1 MNNNKESNVRTSAP
15 ISWYPGHMVKTKKQ
29 MLAAMK
35 LVDIVYEVI
44 DARIPYSSRIQ
55 EIDSLIKSK
64 LRIIIMTK
72 MDLCDKIETEKW
84 ITYYKKKGY
93 QVIGVDLKTNP
104 NLKPLLSLTN
114 ELVKPLKEKREQQ
127 GLKPRKTRVMVIG
140 IPNAGKSTLINSL
153 VGKKVTRVG
162 NKPGVTKILEWIRI
176 NNELELLDTPGI
188 LWPKLGTEEIALN
201 LASLTAI
208 KEEILPLDKVGLH
221 ILKKLNY
228 YYPFILKERYNIEKI
243 DFKNIESTLNV
254 IGSIRGCLIKGGQ
267 IDYDQ
272 VFRVIIND
280 VKQGIIKGV
289 TFDRYNGNN
298 SLKG

>member
-162 NKPGVTKILEWIRI
+162 N
-176 NNELELLDTPGI
+176 NLELL
-188 LWPKLGTEEIALN
+188 K
-201 LASLTAI
+201 
-208 KEEILPLDKVGLH
+208 
-221 ILKKLNY
+221 Y
-228 YYPFILKERYNIEKI
+228 
-243 DFKNIESTLNV
+243 
-254 IGSIRGCLIKGGQ
+254 
-267 IDYDQ
+267 
-272 VFRVIIND
+272 
-280 VKQGIIKGV
+280 
-289 TFDRYNGNN
+289 
-298 SLKG
+298 